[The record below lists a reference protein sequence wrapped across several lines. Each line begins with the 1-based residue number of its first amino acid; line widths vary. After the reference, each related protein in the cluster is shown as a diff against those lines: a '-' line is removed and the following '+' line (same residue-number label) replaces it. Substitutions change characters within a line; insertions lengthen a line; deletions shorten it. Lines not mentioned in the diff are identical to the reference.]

1 MRELATLISDYMDF
15 RAARGFQPNRKTEH
29 LLTQFANTLPAERD
43 DDLLFSQGEALAWAH
58 APVGGHPAW
67 LSARLS
73 TVRGFAIYLAGS
85 GLLVGVPAV
94 RQGASGSR
102 RATPY
107 LYSFNDIR
115 ALMTTTHQLFTPLRA
130 ATMTTLIGLLAVTGM
145 RIGETVRLTI
155 GDVDLD
161 QGVVLIA
168 HAKFGRQRMVRLD
181 PSSCDA
187 LAGYLSVPAR
197 RRFSTGPESALFVT
211 QKGTA
216 INEHTARGAFHQ
228 MVQHAGL
235 PVRAGARP
243 RLHDFRHTFATQ
255 TMIDAYRYGRDPA
268 RTLTLLSVWLGHSNP
283 ADTYWYLQAAP
294 EIAAVA
300 VQRLE
305 PSRQS

>member
-1 MRELATLISDYMDF
+1 MRELSTLISDYMDF
-15 RAARGFQPNRKTEH
+15 RAARGFQPNRKAEY
-29 LLTQFANTLPAERD
+29 LLTQFANSLPAERD
-43 DDLLFSQGEALAWAH
+43 DGLLFSQGEALAWAH
-58 APVGGHPAW
+58 APVGGRPGW

-85 GLLVGVPAV
+85 GLPVGVPGV
-94 RQGASGSR
+94 RQGVSGSR

-107 LYSFNDIR
+107 LYSFNDIQ
-115 ALMTTTHQLFTPLRA
+115 ALMTTAHQLFTPLRA

-145 RIGETVRLTI
+145 RIGETVRLTV

-161 QGVVLIA
+161 AGVVLIA

-197 RRFSTGPESALFVT
+197 HRFSTGPDSALFVT

-216 INEHTARGAFHQ
+216 INEHTAQGAFHQ

-283 ADTYWYLQAAP
+283 ADTY
-294 EIAAVA
+294 
-300 VQRLE
+300 
-305 PSRQS
+305 

>member
-1 MRELATLISDYMDF
+1 MCELSALISDYMDF
-15 RAARGFQPNRKTEH
+15 RAARGFQPNRKAER
-29 LLTQFANTLPAERD
+29 LLTQFAGTLPAERD
-43 DDLLFSQGEALAWAH
+43 DGLLFSQSEALAWAH
-58 APVGGHPAW
+58 APVGGRPAW

-73 TVRGFAIYLAGS
+73 AIRQFAIYLAGS
-85 GLLVGVPAV
+85 GLPVGVPAV
-94 RQGASGSR
+94 RQGVSGSR

-107 LYSFNDIR
+107 LYSAEDIQ
-115 ALMTTTHQLFTPLRA
+115 ALMTAARQLFTPLRA
-130 ATMTTLIGLLAVTGM
+130 ATMATLTGLLAVTGM
-145 RIGETVRLTI
+145 RIGEAVRLTV
-155 GDVDLD
+155 GDADLD
-161 QGVVLIA
+161 QGVILIA

-187 LAGYLSVPAR
+187 LAGYLSVPVRHRLGA
-197 RRFSTGPESALFVT
+197 GPDGALFVT

-216 INEHTARGAFHQ
+216 VNEHTAQGAFHQ

-255 TMIDAYRYGRDPA
+255 TMIDAYRSGRDPA

-300 VQRLE
+300 ARRLE
-305 PSRQS
+305 PGKES

>member
-1 MRELATLISDYMDF
+1 
-15 RAARGFQPNRKTEH
+15 
-29 LLTQFANTLPAERD
+29 
-43 DDLLFSQGEALAWAH
+43 
-58 APVGGHPAW
+58 
-67 LSARLS
+67 
-73 TVRGFAIYLAGS
+73 
-85 GLLVGVPAV
+85 
-94 RQGASGSR
+94 
-102 RATPY
+102 
-107 LYSFNDIR
+107 
-115 ALMTTTHQLFTPLRA
+115 
-130 ATMTTLIGLLAVTGM
+130 MTTLIGLLAVTGM

-181 PSSCDA
+181 PSACDA
-187 LAGYLSVPAR
+187 LAGYLSVPVR
-197 RRFSTGPESALFVT
+197 RRFSTGPENALFVT

-216 INEHTARGAFHQ
+216 LNEHTARGAFHQ

>member
-1 MRELATLISDYMDF
+1 MPELSRLVADYMDF
-15 RAARGFQPNRKTEH
+15 RAARGFQPNRKIEH
-29 LLTQFANTLPAERD
+29 LLTQFAGTVPVERD
-43 DDLLFSQGEALAWAH
+43 DGLLFSQGDALAWAH

-67 LSARLS
+67 LSDRLS
-73 TVRGFAIYLAGS
+73 VIRGFANYLAGS
-85 GLLVGVPAV
+85 ALPVGVPAV

-115 ALMTTTHQLFTPLRA
+115 VLMATAHQLFTPLRA
-130 ATMTTLIGLLAVTGM
+130 ATMATLIGLLAVTGM
-145 RIGETVRLTI
+145 RIGETMRLAV
-155 GDVDLD
+155 GDLDLD
-161 QGVVLIA
+161 QGLVLIT

-181 PSSCDA
+181 RSSCDA
-187 LAGYLSVPAR
+187 LADYLSDPAR
-197 RRFSTGPESALFVT
+197 RRFSTAAESALFVT

-216 INEHTARGAFHQ
+216 LTVHTAEGAFHQ
-228 MVQHAGL
+228 LVQHAGL
-235 PVRAGARP
+235 PARPGARP

-300 VQRLE
+300 ARRLE
-305 PSRQS
+305 PGRPS

>member
-1 MRELATLISDYMDF
+1 MRELSALISDYIDF
-15 RAARGFQPNRKTEH
+15 RAARGFQPNPKTER
-29 LLTQFANTLPAERD
+29 LLTQFAGTLPAERD
-43 DDLLFSQGEALAWAH
+43 DGLLFSQSEALAWAH

-73 TVRGFAIYLAGS
+73 TIRQFAIYLAGS
-85 GLLVGVPAV
+85 GLPVGVPAV
-94 RQGASGSR
+94 RQGVSGSR

-107 LYSFNDIR
+107 LYSAQDIQ
-115 ALMTTTHQLFTPLRA
+115 ALMTTARQLFTPLRA

-145 RIGETVRLTI
+145 RIGEAVRLTV
-155 GDVDLD
+155 GDADLD
-161 QGVVLIA
+161 QGVILIA

-181 PSSCDA
+181 PTSCDA

-197 RRFSTGPESALFVT
+197 HRLGVRPDGALFVT
-211 QKGTA
+211 HKGTA
-216 INEHTARGAFHQ
+216 VSEHTAQGAFHQ

-235 PVRAGARP
+235 PVRASARP

-255 TMIDAYRYGRDPA
+255 TMIDAYRCGRDPA

-294 EIAAVA
+294 EIAAA
-300 VQRLE
+300 AARRLE
-305 PSRQS
+305 PCKES